1 VNWEEIEMSIKA
13 TVEYLARRV
22 KRPIYYA
29 SSAGRNAA
37 HEIDQPMSLV
47 DVDVDDA
54 RSGLDANTPGEF
66 GMHPCGFD
74 LHELPTRV
82 KDFLDQQQVAS
93 VYEAEIESFLRTIT
107 GCYRVHIFDH
117 TVRASDPGLRELKQI
132 REPASLVHN
141 DYTANSGFT
150 CLRENLG
157 EDAPMLARGRFQ
169 IVNIWRPLV
178 DPVEDY
184 PLALCDARSVDPLD
198 LIDSERRAANH
209 RGEIQLA
216 VHAPQQHW
224 YYYPQMRPP
233 EVLLFKTFDSKDG
246 GVNPCSIHSA
256 IRLPGVRVDARP
268 RESIETRAFVFY
280 R

>member
-1 VNWEEIEMSIKA
+1 MSIQA
-13 TVEYLARRV
+13 QVEYLANRV
-22 KRPIYYA
+22 ERPVYYA
-29 SSAGRNAA
+29 SSAGRNAR
-37 HEIDQPMSLV
+37 HEIDQPMNLAS
-47 DVDVDDA
+47 VDVDDA
-54 RSGLDANTPGEF
+54 RTGLDAGADGEF

-74 LHELPTRV
+74 LFELPTRV
-82 KDFLDQQQVAS
+82 SSFLDNGQVATI
-93 VYEAEIESFLRTIT
+93 YEAEIEGFLKAVT

-117 TVRASDPGLRELKQI
+117 TVRASDPELRDLKQV

-157 EDAPMLARGRFQ
+157 NDAAELAKGRFH
-169 IVNIWRPLV
+169 ILNVWRPLV

-184 PLALCDARSVDPLD
+184 PLALCDARSIDPLD
-198 LIDSERRAANH
+198 LIDSERRAPNH

-216 VHAPQQHW
+216 VHAPEQRW

-233 EVLLFKTFDSKDG
+233 EVLLFKTFDSKDA
-246 GVNPCSIHSA
+246 GVHPCSIHSA
-256 IRLPGVRVDARP
+256 IRLPQVPASAKP
-268 RESIETRAFVFY
+268 RESIETRAFAFY

>member
-1 VNWEEIEMSIKA
+1 MPIQS
-13 TVEYLARRV
+13 TVEYLAQRV
-22 KRPIYYA
+22 ERPIYYA

-37 HEIDQPMSLV
+37 HEIDQPMNLVSV
-47 DVDVDDA
+47 DVEDA
-54 RSGLDANTPGEF
+54 RSGLDQDASTEF

-74 LHELPTRV
+74 LHEFPTAV
-82 KDFLDQQQVAS
+82 TDFLDQQQITS
-93 VYEAEIESFLRTIT
+93 IYEGEVESFLRATT

-117 TVRASDPGLRELKQI
+117 TVRASDPELRETKQV

-141 DYTANSGFT
+141 DYTAKSGYT

-157 EDAPMLARGRFQ
+157 DDAEALAQGRFQ

-178 DPVEDY
+178 DPVQDF

-198 LIDSERRAANH
+198 LIDSERRAPNH
-209 RGEIQLA
+209 IGEIQLA
-216 VHAPQQHW
+216 VHAPEQRW

-246 GVNPCSIHSA
+246 GNNPCSIHSA
-256 IRLPGVRVDARP
+256 IRLPQVPADARP
-268 RESIETRAFVFY
+268 RESVETRAFVFY

>member
-1 VNWEEIEMSIKA
+1 MSLQA
-13 TVEYLARRV
+13 QVEYLARRV
-22 KRPIYYA
+22 ERPIYYA

-37 HEIDQPMSLV
+37 HKTDQPMNMV
-47 DVDVDDA
+47 TVEVDDA
-54 RSGLDANTPGEF
+54 RTGLDEDAPGEF

-74 LHELPTRV
+74 LLEFPTRV
-82 KDFLDQQQVAS
+82 PNFLDQEQVAS
-93 VYEAEIESFLRTIT
+93 LYEAEIESFLQAVT

-117 TVRASDPGLRELKQI
+117 TVRASDPGVRERKQI
-132 REPASLVHN
+132 REPATLVHN

-150 CLRENLG
+150 CLRENLRD
-157 EDAPMLARGRFQ
+157 DAKSLARGRYQ

-184 PLALCDARSVDPLD
+184 PLALCDARSVNPLD
-198 LIDSERRAANH
+198 LVDSERRAPNH

-216 VHAPQQHW
+216 VHSSEQRW
-224 YYYPQMRPP
+224 YYYPEMRPP

-246 GVNPCSIHSA
+246 GINPCSIHSA
-256 IRLPGVRVDARP
+256 IRLPHARADAKP